1 MNEIFRFHHEDGEHT
16 HPHEHGHSHSHE
28 GCDPHDCAACGS
40 CDPMQ
45 ETVALLQYMVNHNA
59 AHANELAQLGRKLT
73 ELGNREAGEQVLAA
87 VSEFEK
93 GNLRL
98 SARARFSE
106 IKEGLHMCLSTV
118 YKNTVTPETVAMKN
132 VMKIECQGDMV
143 ILTDLMERQMAI
155 HGELVMAN
163 LVEGVAVVREAA

>member
-73 ELGNREAGEQVLAA
+73 ELGNREALPPFP
-87 VSEFEK
+87 SLK
-93 GNLRL
+93 
-98 SARARFSE
+98 RAICACPPCS
-106 IKEGLHMCLSTV
+106 LL
-118 YKNTVTPETVAMKN
+118 
-132 VMKIECQGDMV
+132 
-143 ILTDLMERQMAI
+143 
-155 HGELVMAN
+155 
-163 LVEGVAVVREAA
+163 